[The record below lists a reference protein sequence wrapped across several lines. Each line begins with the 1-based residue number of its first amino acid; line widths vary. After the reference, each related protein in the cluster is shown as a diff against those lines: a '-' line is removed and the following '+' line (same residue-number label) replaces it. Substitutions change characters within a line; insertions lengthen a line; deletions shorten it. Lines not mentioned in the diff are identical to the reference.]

1 MGVPGLM
8 RWLQQQFPLAC
19 QQISR
24 LDSSYFRKTHS
35 LCIDLNGTLHRN
47 AQQTNGDVTSVS
59 EAIEMIVRLVKPQ
72 HTLYLAI
79 DGVPP
84 RIKERLQ
91 RERRERRMVHHS
103 HDKFNTYAIT
113 PGTRWM
119 RQVEQHLAE
128 FIERKRR
135 SDAEW
140 WGLRVVLS
148 GYGDPGEGEQKI
160 MDYLSQIQGAENQG
174 VHYVWSND
182 ADTVLLSLGTH
193 VRNIVL
199 VNDRNMDSGRGFLAV
214 TDIDR
219 LTDSLVDRYKPTG
232 ACSTESARRRL
243 VDDLVFMSFFA
254 GNDFLPPISLVTGAA
269 DGDKIDRL
277 WALYSKLPASCQGF
291 LQSGGDINYS
301 ALFGLLKWIEET
313 HEKREFQKHVGV
325 TMLGPQLTSMR
336 IRRMA
341 WEQQRAQ
348 SEDISA
354 RSTSSDATLTD
365 GAAQVSRCTC
375 SKAKSRKSSS
385 KSRTKARCAKVSCSC
400 NCHRGKQRTSSRV
413 PFMWTGPL
421 SQLDISGAQMRE
433 DGDVAAL
440 DGSRVLGSGDNPK
453 WHPVAEDMECPFLTL
468 NGLPLL
474 CPALVD
480 VFKIM
485 VSLASGGDM
494 AASGGKVAVE
504 MLRRIDSN
512 RAKWLH
518 TAGIMLGQDI
528 KFYDASTRSDAFEA
542 LCKSWTDQQQQ
553 QGTDTVAVVFVAHMW
568 PGSDKPS
575 SIVSIQPSSTNKTA
589 HDPSLAVALVGSDAW
604 DLLQNDGRT
613 EHRRDHELLKWKDAF
628 YRQSYG
634 SAATH
639 AAKLSACY
647 ADALA
652 WTCLYYFARRVGS
665 WQFVW
670 PEDIESALSWVAPL
684 ASDLSAHLKQQG
696 GSCNVR
702 WDLAPDSEG
711 SPPLL
716 REHLLSVLPCE
727 AWASTLTDS
736 ECELAKHLVGC
747 KFSAEARQWVHAQLL
762 ATPGSNEPS
771 VVRVWI

>member
-8 RWLQQQFPLAC
+8 RWLQQQFPSAC
-19 QQISR
+19 QQLTR
-24 LDSSYFRKTHS
+24 LDSGYFRRTHS

-47 AQQTNGDVTSVS
+47 AQQTNGDVTAVS
-59 EAIEMIVRLVKPQ
+59 ETIEMIVRLVKPQ

-91 RERRERRMVHHS
+91 RERRERRMAHHS
-103 HDKFNTYAIT
+103 HDRFNTYAIT

-119 RQVEQHLAE
+119 RQVEQHLVE

-140 WGLRVVLS
+140 RGLRVVLS

-160 MDYLSQIQGAENQG
+160 MDYLSQIQDAENQG

-193 VRNIVL
+193 VRNIIL
-199 VNDRNMDSGRGFLAV
+199 VNDRNIDSGRDSLAV

-219 LTDSLVDRYKPTG
+219 LTDSLFDRYKPTG
-232 ACSTESARRRL
+232 VCNAESARRQL

-254 GNDFLPPISLVTGAA
+254 GNDFLPPISLVAGVA

-277 WALYSKLPASCQGF
+277 WTLYSKLPANCQGF
-291 LQSGGDINYS
+291 LQNGGDINYS
-301 ALFGLLKWIEET
+301 ALVGLLKQIEEV

-325 TMLGPQLTSMR
+325 TMLGPQLTAMR

-341 WEQQRAQ
+341 WEQQQQQGAK
-348 SEDISA
+348 SEGISA
-354 RSTSSDATLTD
+354 RSTSSAAALAD
-365 GAAQVSRCTC
+365 GAAQGSRCTC
-375 SKAKSRKSSS
+375 SKGKSHKASS
-385 KSRTKARCAKVSCSC
+385 KGRAKARCAKMSCSC
-400 NCHRGKQRTSSRV
+400 SCHRGKQRTASQL

-421 SQLDISGAQMRE
+421 SQLNISDMQARE
-433 DGDVAAL
+433 DGDIVAL
-440 DGSRVLGSGDNPK
+440 DGSRALGSCDKLN
-453 WHPVAEDMECPFLTL
+453 WHPVSEHMECPFLTL

-485 VSLASGGDM
+485 VSLASGENV
-494 AASGGKVAVE
+494 AAGRGKVAVE

-518 TAGIMLGQDI
+518 TAGIMLGQDV
-528 KFYDASTRSDAFEA
+528 KFYDASTRSDVFEV
-542 LCKSWTDQQQQ
+542 LCKNWTEKQQQQ
-553 QGTDTVAVVFVAHMW
+553 QQSTGMAAAVLVAHMW
-568 PGSDKPS
+568 PGSNKPS
-575 SIVSIQPSSTNKTA
+575 SIVSIQPSGTRKAA
-589 HDPSLAVALVGSDAW
+589 HVPSLAVVLVGSDAW
-604 DLLQNDGRT
+604 DLLQDDGRT

-696 GSCNVR
+696 
-702 WDLAPDSEG
+702 
-711 SPPLL
+711 
-716 REHLLSVLPCE
+716 
-727 AWASTLTDS
+727 
-736 ECELAKHLVGC
+736 
-747 KFSAEARQWVHAQLL
+747 
-762 ATPGSNEPS
+762 
-771 VVRVWI
+771 